1 MTTPS
6 TCSKTSDSVC
16 AIIGRDRFFR
26 QSTLQDTLR
35 ILSSSHDDIGPSR
48 MNGPEAKISD
58 VLDEVRTLSLLGERR
73 IVVVDD
79 ADAFISANREILERY
94 CTNPSSDGTLILLCQ
109 SMPKN
114 TRLYK
119 IIAKHGTVIS
129 CDPPKGRALN
139 AWIVTHA
146 LKRYDQH
153 ISPAVAQRLR
163 DHLGDDVG
171 RLDSE
176 IAKLTA
182 YVGDR
187 KTISAADIDALTGM
201 HREEKVFAV
210 TDAIS
215 SGDTATALSQWEQV
229 LATDRAAP
237 ARAIAGL
244 AWGIRRL
251 LQARRDWEAGTP
263 IYALSKRM
271 FTDPTVLEKRLKRLS
286 VGQLEQQ
293 LQDMLTADLAIKT
306 GMSTIE
312 SVIEKFIVK
321 HSVAGTSPAHKN
333 RGNAA

>member
-1 MTTPS
+1 MTSPTL
-6 TCSKTSDSVC
+6 SKPNDSVC
-16 AIIGRDRFFR
+16 AIIGRDRFLR
-26 QSTLQDTLR
+26 QSTVQDMLCTL
-35 ILSSSHDDIGPSR
+35 SANDDDVCPSR
-48 MNGPEAKISD
+48 INGPEAKISD
-58 VLDEVRTLSLLGERR
+58 VLDEVRTLSLLGDRR

-79 ADAFISANREILERY
+79 ADPFITANREILERY
-94 CTNPSSDGTLILLCQ
+94 CTNPSPDGMLILLCQ

-119 IIAKHGTVIS
+119 IIAKYGTVTS
-129 CDPPKGRALN
+129 CDPPKGRAVN
-139 AWIVTHA
+139 AWIVA
-146 LKRYDQH
+146 RAEQQYDRRLG
-153 ISPAVAQRLR
+153 SAVAQRLR

-215 SGDTATALSQWEQV
+215 SGDTSMALTRWEQV
-229 LATDRAAP
+229 LSTDRAAP

-271 FTDPTVLEKRLKRLS
+271 FTDPDVLEKRLKRLNM
-286 VGQLEQQ
+286 GQLEQQ
-293 LQDMLTADLAIKT
+293 LQDLLTADLAIKT

-321 HSVAGTSPAHKN
+321 HSLAGKHPTHKN

>member
-1 MTTPS
+1 MTPPTQ
-6 TCSKTSDSVC
+6 SKPNDSIY
-16 AIIGRDRFFR
+16 AIIGRERFLR
-26 QSTLQDTLR
+26 QSALQDTLGT
-35 ILSSSHDDIGPSR
+35 LSDCVDDVGTTR
-48 MNGPEAKISD
+48 MNGPEVTISD
-58 VLDEVRTLSLLGERR
+58 VLDEVRTLSLLGDRR
-73 IVVVDD
+73 IVVVDE
-79 ADAFISANREILERY
+79 ADSFISANREILERY
-94 CTNPSSDGTLILLCQ
+94 CTNPSPDGTLIFLCQ

-114 TRLYK
+114 TRLYR

-129 CDPPKGRALN
+129 CDPPKGRAVN
-139 AWIVTHA
+139 AWIVA
-146 LKRYDQH
+146 CAEQYNRRL
-153 ISPAVAQRLR
+153 SPAVAQRLR

-176 IAKLTA
+176 IAKLTT

-251 LQARRDWEAGTP
+251 LQARRDWETGTP

-271 FTDPTVLEKRLKRLS
+271 FTDPAVLEKRLKRLN
-286 VGQLEQQ
+286 VIQLEQQ
-293 LQDMLTADLAIKT
+293 LQDLLTADLAIKT

-321 HSVAGTSPAHKN
+321 HSLVGSSPAHKN